1 MKNQS
6 DTFAN
11 SAPSGLQVER
21 KVETSISTPAN
32 HLDTKFTADEVY
44 SAVWVLMIVKK
55 FRVLVFNP
63 LVSPFVHNEY
73 FTSCSSLSFLD
84 PIAYENKFE

>member
-11 SAPSGLQVER
+11 SESASGLPTLKVEKR
-21 KVETSISTPAN
+21 VETSVSNN

-44 SAVWVLMIVKK
+44 SA
-55 FRVLVFNP
+55 
-63 LVSPFVHNEY
+63 
-73 FTSCSSLSFLD
+73 
-84 PIAYENKFE
+84 A